1 MVHHHKFG
9 TENVFI
15 FQNKTIITIIERMT
29 PLILHYAPSIYT
41 TLCFYIEFI
50 IILKQL
56 LDNKKKSLNKTEEV
70 HYNLNIY
77 TFFFLDSRKPH
88 LPKSAFCETKWVSKT
103 LAVPGSYKRYTPWL
117 ELEIYSA
124 NLKSFIITPRSL
136 GTLNIYT
143 STHNLLNLDVT
154 FFRFSTRDT
163 PSTLI

>member
-1 MVHHHKFG
+1 MRGWH
-9 TENVFI
+9 
-15 FQNKTIITIIERMT
+15 
-29 PLILHYAPSIYT
+29 PLFYIMLHIYI

-56 LDNKKKSLNKTEEV
+56 LDNKKKRSLNKTEEV

-77 TFFFLDSRKPH
+77 NFFFLDSRKPTFRKAH
-88 LPKSAFCETKWVSKT
+88 FVDPSEWVKLRLSQTLTRGTCPDSNSRFTVQISSPLPSHHATRP
-103 LAVPGSYKRYTPWL
+103 LR
-117 ELEIYSA
+117 
-124 NLKSFIITPRSL
+124 
-136 GTLNIYT
+136 TLNIYT

>member
-1 MVHHHKFG
+1 MVHYHKFG

-56 LDNKKKSLNKTEEV
+56 LDNNKKKRSLNKTV
-70 HYNLNIY
+70 HYN
-77 TFFFLDSRKPH
+77 
-88 LPKSAFCETKWVSKT
+88 
-103 LAVPGSYKRYTPWL
+103 
-117 ELEIYSA
+117 
-124 NLKSFIITPRSL
+124 
-136 GTLNIYT
+136 LNIYT

-163 PSTLI
+163 PS